1 MEPMALEA
9 VSTDASSMSSASA
22 LVERARSGDEAAFEM
37 LLRER
42 LDRLF
47 QTACVILGNETDARD
62 AIQETCLSVWR
73 NLPRLRDADR
83 FDAWLTR
90 VLVNECRSRLR
101 KRSRVRE
108 IHIDPEFEQAG
119 PASDDPAHS
128 AETDSIARAFDRL
141 DPDARAILVLH
152 HLRHEPIATIALA
165 LQVPPGTVKSRLH
178 AARAAL
184 ARALERERR

>member
-1 MEPMALEA
+1 
-9 VSTDASSMSSASA
+9 
-22 LVERARSGDEAAFEM
+22 
-37 LLRER
+37 
-42 LDRLF
+42 
-47 QTACVILGNETDARD
+47 VILGNETEAQDAV
-62 AIQETCLSVWR
+62 QETCLSVWR
-73 NLPRLRDADR
+73 TLPRLRDAGR
-83 FDAWLTR
+83 FDAWLMR
-90 VLVNECRSRLR
+90 VLVNECRTRLR

-108 IHIDPEFEQAG
+108 IHIDSEFERAG

-152 HLRHEPIATIALA
+152 HLQHEPISTIALA

>member
-9 VSTDASSMSSASA
+9 ASTDASSMSVASA
-22 LVERARSGDEAAFEM
+22 LIGRARRGDQAAFEI

-42 LDRLF
+42 MDRLF
-47 QTACVILGNETDARD
+47 QTASVILGNESDARD
-62 AIQETCLSVWR
+62 AVQETCLSVWR
-73 NLPRLRDADR
+73 NLPRLRDPDR
-83 FDAWLTR
+83 FDAWLMR

-108 IHIDPEFEQAG
+108 IHIEPEFEQAG
-119 PASDDPAHS
+119 PASDDPAQS
-128 AETDSIARAFDRL
+128 AETDSIARAFERL

-152 HLRHEPIATIALA
+152 HVRHEPISTIAAA

-178 AARAAL
+178 TARVAL